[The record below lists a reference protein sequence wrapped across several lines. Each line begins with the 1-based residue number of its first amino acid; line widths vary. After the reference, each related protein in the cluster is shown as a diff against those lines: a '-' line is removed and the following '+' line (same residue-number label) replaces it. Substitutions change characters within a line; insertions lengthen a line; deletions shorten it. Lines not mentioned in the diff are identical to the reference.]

1 MKSETKHRKALTIST
16 VVVIV
21 LIILAIVGLR
31 LVDVIAKS
39 VIDGQV
45 TGILGVDSEVGGVS
59 LGVLTSRSSFNDITI
74 KNPPGFDY
82 DYILTVKRTEIDCG
96 IGTLMSS
103 NIDIPRMVLDG
114 LHFDLEQ
121 VDARINLEILIKHVQ
136 EYIKKLPP
144 SNSSTNLMIHELI
157 VKNVH
162 LTAKGKI
169 VTVAGGEIDQQIPDF
184 TVKNIGTTGSSGEMT
199 SQFVSILTHVV
210 MKKVFAHPIDGLSNV
225 TISSMNSVLEKL
237 PLLDGLK
244 ELGNLGGIGDIF
256 SGEKKDKSKSGSKPD
271 KD

>member
-21 LIILAIVGLR
+21 LIILAVVGLR
-31 LVDVIAKS
+31 LVDVVAKT

-45 TGILGVDSEVGGVS
+45 TGILGVETKVGGVS

-74 KNPPGFDY
+74 KNPPGFEY
-82 DYILTVKRTEIDCG
+82 EYILTVKRTEIDCG

-121 VDARINLEILIKHVQ
+121 IDTRINLEILIKHVQ
-136 EYIKKLPP
+136 EYIKDLPP

-169 VTVAGGEIDQQIPDF
+169 VTVAGGKIDEQIPDF
-184 TVKNIGTTGSSGEMT
+184 TVKNIGTTGNSGQMT
-199 SQFVSILTHVV
+199 SQFVSIMTHVV
-210 MKKVFAHPIDGLSNV
+210 MKKVFAHPIDGISNV
-225 TISSMNSVLEKL
+225 TISSMNSMLEKF
-237 PLLDGLK
+237 PLI
-244 ELGNLGGIGDIF
+244 GGIKDLGKLDLGEIL
-256 SGEKKDKSKSGSKPD
+256 SGEKKDKSKPESEPG